1 MGRFVAG
8 LLLGLLAGLLVGENL
23 FPDGFNRTAERWAEG
38 VRSQVPG
45 H

>member
-8 LLLGLLAGLLVGENL
+8 LLLGLLAGLLFGENL
-23 FPDGFNRTAERWAEG
+23 FPDGFNRTVDRWAEG